1 MNTATRPN
9 VLMVV
14 FDSLGAHDVR
24 LHAGDLPTLCALFD
38 RSLNFANAYAPC
50 PESSPARASLFTGL
64 DMAAHGV
71 WTDGVALPKR
81 DKTMPE
87 VFEQN
92 GYHTW
97 LVGRRHLAGVSHWGT
112 EHARANEYD
121 HFDWAHGALH
131 RSRQNAYLMWL
142 QKTAPAA
149 YARIF
154 PQQANPDATT
164 IPQTQYDAMAALP
177 DELSFNTWVAQQACV
192 RIGTAPFFGVVGFV
206 VGQSMGAT
214 GAGRDALD
222 PRVLRQADAALAVIL
237 KALPENTVIALTAG
251 RGSTGG
257 ATPPLNEAAVNVP
270 LALCVPG
277 GTAEEVAGAVSTID
291 VASTF
296 YAAAQVRPPQRL
308 QGQCLIANEPRGWAL
323 SRLRRHDQPHQTA
336 FVDARWKLVMIH
348 GAAQSLS
355 LFDLSND
362 PNEEQNLADDPAH
375 QGKLEEMMDQ
385 MIDAR
390 VALEDRTEPRIA
402 NF

>member
-1 MNTATRPN
+1 MNTVTRPN

-14 FDSLGAHDVR
+14 FDSLSAHDVR
-24 LHAGDLPTLCALFD
+24 LHAADLPTLCALFD
-38 RSLNFANAYAPC
+38 RSLNFSDAYAPC
-50 PESSPARASLFTGL
+50 PESSSARASLFTGL

-71 WTDGVALPKR
+71 WTDGVALPNR

-87 VFEQN
+87 VFAQN

-97 LVGRRHLAGVSHWGT
+97 LVGRRHLTGVSHWTT

-164 IPQTQYDAMAALP
+164 IPQAQYDAMTALP

-192 RIGTAPFFGVVGFV
+192 RIGPAPFFGLIGFV

-214 GAGRDALD
+214 GASHDALD
-222 PRVLRQADAALAVIL
+222 PRALRQADAALDVIL
-237 KALPENTVIALTAG
+237 NALPKNTVVVLTAG

-257 ATPPLNEAAVNVP
+257 ATSPLNEAAVNVP
-270 LALCVPG
+270 LALCLPDG
-277 GTAEEVAGAVSTID
+277 AASEVSGLVSTMD
-291 VASTF
+291 VAPTL

-323 SRLRRHDQPHQTA
+323 SRLRRPDQPHQTA
-336 FVDARWKLVMIH
+336 FTDARWKLVITH
-348 GAAQSLS
+348 GATKFFC

-362 PNEEQNLADDPAH
+362 PNEAHNLADDPAH